1 MAEITRRIP
10 DCDDDCEGERGK
22 RGKRG
27 KRGHQGRVGDDG
39 EIGPTGPT
47 GQVIDL
53 GTTGP
58 TGPTGP
64 TDGPTGPTGPTGP
77 SDGPTGQTGPTGL
90 LGPTGPT
97 GATGAGAT
105 GPTGPTGPTGTAGLT
120 GPTGSTGV
128 AGAPTVQQLDVATGL
143 GGVVDGTSDVTFV
156 AWTGLLPEGP
166 LAVPLVL
173 DDGTVDGFV
182 KTVAISGLPNVSF
195 TITPTNFASG
205 TAVSFTDAGGSAT
218 FVWSSNLGTW
228 FLTATS
234 GGTLI

>member
-27 KRGHQGRVGDDG
+27 KRGHRGRDGDDG
-39 EIGPTGPT
+39 EIGPTGPA

-64 TDGPTGPTGPTGP
+64 SDGPTGPTG
-77 SDGPTGQTGPTGL
+77 L
-90 LGPTGPT
+90 MGPTGPT

-143 GGVVDGTSDVTFV
+143 GGVIDGTSDVTFV
-156 AWTGLLPEGP
+156 AWTGPLPEGP

-182 KTVAISGLPNVSF
+182 KTVAISGLTNVSF